1 MKEHLDI
8 LVNDDH
14 LEDEVEDDD
23 GLVPVPGR
31 LIGVKLLQPLHLRWT
46 DGAKRALK

>member
-8 LVNDDH
+8 LGHDVH

-23 GLVPVPGR
+23 GLVPVPR
-31 LIGVKLLQPLHLRWT
+31 CLIGVKLLQPLHLSGT